1 VGNTAVMKEHG
12 AERVGW
18 TRNNDRR
25 RKKFSLVERRTCA
38 GARVCSMEKAKRFK
52 EAKKDEE
59 TS

>member
-1 VGNTAVMKEHG
+1 
-12 AERVGW
+12 
-18 TRNNDRR
+18 
-25 RKKFSLVERRTCA
+25 VERRTCA